1 MPFESIAPD
10 SSMHGQRDSLIM
22 GKDSSIGLYWQ
33 LPMSGRDTALIGLTS
48 DAVLTD
54 LSTLIILW

>member
-1 MPFESIAPD
+1 
-10 SSMHGQRDSLIM
+10 MHGQRDSLIM
-22 GKDSSIGLYWQ
+22 GKDSSIDLYWQ
-33 LPMSGRDTALIGLTS
+33 LPMSGRYIALIGLTS